1 MFRLTSETGLP
12 MLRSSLLDELP
23 GVWHGFTTRIG
34 GVSAGSFAFLNL
46 SLNVGDSPDAVLQ
59 NRSLLARSAGISPEM
74 VTLQAQQHGSDVV
87 LCDSVS
93 PEAARRADA
102 FIATREAIPVLVGTA
117 DCLPVLLAS
126 EDGRIVASIHAGWKG
141 VLAEVIPR
149 TVTAM
154 QTVSGARPES
164 MRAAIGPHIRACC
177 FEVGD
182 DVAHQFRKEH
192 VVAPRARGGKSC
204 VDLSAAA
211 VCQLEDSGIA
221 AKNIDISSTC
231 TVCRHDLFF
240 SHRANGGTTGRTVA
254 MIMRRR

>member
-1 MFRLTSETGLP
+1 VFRLTSENGLP
-12 MLRSSLLDELP
+12 MLRSSLLDEIP

-34 GVSAGSFAFLNL
+34 GVSAGPFAYLNL

-59 NRSLLARSAGISPEM
+59 NRSLLAKSAGITPEM
-74 VTLQAQQHGSDVV
+74 VTLQMQQHGSEVV
-87 LCDSVS
+87 LCDSAS
-93 PEAARRADA
+93 PEATHRADA
-102 FIATREAIPVLVGTA
+102 FIAAREAVPVLVGTA

-126 EDGRIVASIHAGWKG
+126 ENGRIVASIHAGWKG

-149 TVTAM
+149 AIAAM
-154 QTVSGARPES
+154 RTVSGARPES

-182 DVAHQFRKEH
+182 DVAGQFRKAH
-192 VVAPRARGGKSC
+192 VVESDARDGKSY

-221 AKNIDISSTC
+221 TKNIDVSSTC
-231 TVCRHDLFF
+231 TVCRHDLLF
-240 SHRANGGTTGRTVA
+240 SHRASGGATGRTVA